1 MELLLTSLNK
11 KLKARLVKVVNCN
24 DECEESTVQQHETIG
39 QYETSGQH
47 DEPSGQLESS
57 GQYGTFDV
65 VKHGEWMQKSASRE
79 RRMALSETALSE
91 DCQRVEEKTLLQ
103 EIID

>member
-24 DECEESTVQQHETIG
+24 DECEESTE
-39 QYETSGQH
+39 QYHETSGQN
-47 DEPSGQLESS
+47 EPSGQLESS